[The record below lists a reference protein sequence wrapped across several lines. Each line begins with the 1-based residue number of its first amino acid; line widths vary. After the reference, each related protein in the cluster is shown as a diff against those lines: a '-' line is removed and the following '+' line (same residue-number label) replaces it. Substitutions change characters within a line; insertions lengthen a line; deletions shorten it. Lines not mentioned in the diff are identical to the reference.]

1 MKVVII
7 SGGDPPSYSLISKE
21 LKEASYLICA
31 DSGAN
36 CLREYNISPDILMG
50 DFDSI
55 DEEVLNYFTN
65 KGCEIIKYNPEKD
78 YTDTEIAVNKAIEL
92 GCDEIVFLGCTGTRV
107 DHVLGN
113 LGMLLKCLR
122 KNITSYIK
130 DNNNIITITDKPIAL
145 YGEEGKTFS
154 LAAYYNNVHN
164 LTIIGAKYP
173 LNKFYLEV
181 GSPITISNEFLD
193 EEVKISFDKGILLVI
208 YSKD

>member
-1 MKVVII
+1 MKGII
-7 SGGDPPSYSLISKE
+7 VSGGNPPSYELIEEE

-36 CLREYNISPDILMG
+36 CLYEYNIKPDILMG

-55 DEEVLNYFTN
+55 DKEVLSYFTDR
-65 KGCEIIKYNPEKD
+65 GCEIIKYNPEKD

-92 GCDEIVFLGCTGTRV
+92 GCDEIIFLGCTGTRV
-107 DHVLGN
+107 DHLLGN

-130 DNNNIITITDKPIAL
+130 DDNNVITIIDKPITI
-145 YGEEGKTFS
+145 YGEKGKTFS
-154 LAAYYNNVHN
+154 LAAYYNNVKN

-181 GSPITISNEFLD
+181 GNPVTISNEFLE
-193 EEVKISFDKGILLVI
+193 EEVKISFDKGVLLVI
-208 YSKD
+208 DSID